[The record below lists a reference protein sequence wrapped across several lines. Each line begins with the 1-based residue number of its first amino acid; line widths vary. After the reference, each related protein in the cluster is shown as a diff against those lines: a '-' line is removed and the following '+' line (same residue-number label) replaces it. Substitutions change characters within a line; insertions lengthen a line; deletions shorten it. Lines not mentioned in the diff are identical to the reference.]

1 MDTAVDI
8 FVTDQGGGHKFISK
22 FTDAPE
28 LSWVVKC
35 PISRNNHSRTFEAE
49 I

>member
-1 MDTAVDI
+1 MDIAVDI
-8 FVTDQGGGHKFISK
+8 FVNDQGGGHKSISK

-35 PISRNNHSRTFEAE
+35 PVSRNNHSRTFESE